1 MTTITMIMFPVTMAI
16 DFTLASRS
24 PLLQVGMEGADCVDQ
39 DLMEQAVILY
49 DDEGRVTVVQPN
61 EDGSYWRKVI

>member
-1 MTTITMIMFPVTMAI
+1 
-16 DFTLASRS
+16 
-24 PLLQVGMEGADCVDQ
+24 MEGADCVDQ